1 MIPIFPIALG
11 HWATTPIQH
20 QWRGTTPAHLQGT
33 NLKHINTGS
42 TQGRK
47 AAAPLP
53 GYICCP
59 AGACSTRRRILPPR
73 AGVEERGGK
82 ELDPLSP
89 PRGRLVTDFTWCDDF
104 VFFRMHL
111 HGLHNRQN
119 IKIILEYV
127 WRNMVKDRYDVYDV
141 YIYIF
146 DMCCIASS
154 FSYKSWCVHNVC
166 TANKEPQ
173 TPDGSANLRLVQG
186 AAIRPHSCGKMALEV
201 PLESRC
207 CHS

>member
-1 MIPIFPIALG
+1 MWWFQSFRL
-11 HWATTPIQH
+11 HWGIGLPRQYSISEEAQRQLISRAPT
-20 QWRGTTPAHLQGT
+20 W
-33 NLKHINTGS
+33 NTS
-42 TQGRK
+42 TLAARK
-47 AAAPLP
+47 AARLLLRSLATSAVQLVPAPP
-53 GYICCP
+53 G
-59 AGACSTRRRILPPR
+59 AGYFRRVRVLKSEAAKSSIRCRRREDALWPTSRDVMIL
-73 AGVEERGGK
+73 
-82 ELDPLSP
+82 
-89 PRGRLVTDFTWCDDF
+89 F
-104 VFFRMHL
+104 FFRMHL

-127 WRNMVKDRYDVYDV
+127 WRNMVKDRYDVYD
-141 YIYIF
+141 IF